1 MYSQFAKDQ
10 KGGVSP
16 QFAILVSAMFVTMG
30 CVLYFQ
36 GETVYG
42 LFDTLMNEVRHAVKL

>member
-1 MYSQFAKDQ
+1 MYNHFVKDQ

-16 QFAILVSAMFVTMG
+16 QFAILISTIFISIG
-30 CVLYFQ
+30 CVLYFE

-42 LFDTLMNEVRHAVKL
+42 LFDNLMNEVRYAVKL